1 MPDTVRQPM
10 LIRAGQIGIMLAV
23 QAVALFLSA
32 GTLRWS
38 WAWGYLALYV
48 FFIVVTGVLL
58 LRFNPGLIA
67 ERASNR
73 GAKRWDA
80 ILGGTW
86 AMVDMVDLLVV
97 AGLDFRLG
105 WSGRLPLWVHALGEA
120 VFLAGMALFV
130 WGMVS
135 NARFAQVVRVGQEGE
150 HVICQGG
157 PYAYVRHPG
166 YAGAVLQSLGLP
178 LLLGSWWALIPGGVA
193 AGLMVL
199 RTALEDRTLLREL
212 AGYTDYAS
220 RVRYRLIPGVW

>member
-1 MPDTVRQPM
+1 MV
-10 LIRAGQIGIMLAV
+10 
-23 QAVALFLSA
+23 AVA
-32 GTLRWS
+32 
-38 WAWGYLALYV
+38 
-48 FFIVVTGVLL
+48 
-58 LRFNPGLIA
+58 
-67 ERASNR
+67 
-73 GAKRWDA
+73 
-80 ILGGTW
+80 
-86 AMVDMVDLLVV
+86 
-97 AGLDFRLG
+97 DFRLG

-178 LLLGSWWALIPGGVA
+178 LLLGSWWALIPGVIA